1 MRFRAL
7 GALIPA
13 ALAVIGAAG
22 AQSLNESVIFSFTSF
37 PHGTDPYSPLTMDSE
52 GNLYGTAS
60 AGGQSD
66 AGVVFKLSPSGVQTV
81 LYNFTGGA
89 DGGTPYGGVIR
100 LPSGTIYGTT
110 LAGGGANLGVVFSL
124 DASGRETVLHSFQGG
139 SDGASP
145 YAGVISDAAGNL
157 YGTTFSGGSS
167 NGGTVYKLTAVGEET
182 ILHSFTGKADGGNPY
197 AGVISD
203 AAGNLY
209 GTTYGGGTLGW
220 GVVYRISP
228 TGQELVIHAFVRSDR
243 ATNPYA
249 GVISDGEGNLYG
261 VAALTGGVIYKLD
274 AARNYSV
281 LYAFVDGVAPQ
292 RPEGGLVRDAAG
304 NLYGTAQYS
313 TAGGPGAVYELSAS
327 GTFSVLYVLPGASG
341 DEEPPLGPN
350 PGLVLDSGGN
360 LYGATANGGVGGMVY
375 KLSPSGEETMLYNF
389 SGAPGGTNPSS
400 GLTRDSAGS
409 LYGTTY
415 LGGAAN
421 VGAVYKVNL
430 AGQETPLYSFTGG
443 ADGAYPGSNVVL
455 DADGNV
461 YGTTTRGGSAPG
473 DAGYGVVFKITSA
486 GQETVLHTFTNGSD
500 GGYPGGVVLD
510 SAGNLYGVAGAG
522 ATGGAGMVFKL
533 SPLGQETV
541 LYVFTGGADGGS
553 PVAVILDPEGNLYGT
568 TYEGGTRGFGTVFEL
583 SPAGQETVLH
593 SFTGGPDGA
602 LPETGLSR
610 DKQGNL
616 YGTTDAG
623 GNGVAEG
630 GEGLVFELDAAGNYR
645 VLYAFTGG
653 SSGQDPSSTVVRDA
667 DGNLY
672 GTTYFGGLA
681 ACDLGCGLVYKIS
694 PSGQETVLY
703 DFTGATDGAAPLG
716 VVLDSAG
723 NLYGVTDAGGK
734 GGVPSISGSGAGV
747 VYKLSPQ

>member
-1 MRFRAL
+1 
-7 GALIPA
+7 
-13 ALAVIGAAG
+13 
-22 AQSLNESVIFSFTSF
+22 
-37 PHGTDPYSPLTMDSE
+37 
-52 GNLYGTAS
+52 
-60 AGGQSD
+60 
-66 AGVVFKLSPSGVQTV
+66 
-81 LYNFTGGA
+81 
-89 DGGTPYGGVIR
+89 VIR
-100 LPSGTIYGTT
+100 LPSGVMYGTT

-124 DASGRETVLHSFQGG
+124 DASGHETVLHSFQGG
-139 SDGASP
+139 SDGAGP
-145 YAGVISDAAGNL
+145 YAGVISDAGGNL

-167 NGGTVYKLTAVGEET
+167 NAGTVYKLTAAGEET

-228 TGQELVIHAFVRSDR
+228 AGQELVLHAFVRSDR

-249 GVISDGEGNLYG
+249 GVISDSEGNLYG
-261 VAALTGGVIYKLD
+261 AAALTGGVIYKLD

-292 RPEGGLVRDAAG
+292 RPEGGLVRDSAG

-313 TAGGPGAVYELSAS
+313 AAGSPGAVYELSAS

-350 PGLVLDSGGN
+350 PGLVLDSEGN

-375 KLSPSGEETMLYNF
+375 KLSASGEETMLYNF

-400 GLTRDSAGS
+400 GPTRASAGD

-421 VGAVYKVNL
+421 VGAVYKLNA

-443 ADGAYPGSNVVL
+443 ADGAYPASNVVL
-455 DADGNV
+455 DAEGNV
-461 YGTTTRGGSAPG
+461 YGTTTRGGSASG
-473 DAGYGVVFKITSA
+473 DAGYGVVFKITVA

-510 SAGNLYGVAGAG
+510 SKGNLYGVASSGSA
-522 ATGGAGMVFKL
+522 GGAGLVFTL
-533 SPLGQETV
+533 NPQGQETV
-541 LYVFTGGADGGS
+541 IYVFTGGADGGS
-553 PVAVILDPEGNLYGT
+553 PVAVILGPEGNLYGT
-568 TYEGGTRGFGTVFEL
+568 TYKGGTRGFGTIFKLTL
-583 SPAGQETVLH
+583 SGQETVLH

-602 LPETGLSR
+602 SPEGLLLG
-610 DKQGNL
+610 KQGNL

-630 GEGLVFELDAAGNYR
+630 GEGLVFELDAAGSYQ

-653 SSGQDPSSTVVRDA
+653 SDGEFPNSTVVQDA

-672 GTTYFGGLA
+672 GTTDFGGLTT
-681 ACDLGCGLVYKIS
+681 CDLGCGLVYEIS

-703 DFTGATDGAAPLG
+703 DFTGAADGATPIG

-723 NLYGVTDAGGK
+723 TVYGVTDAGGK
-734 GGVPSISGSGAGV
+734 GGVPGISGSGAGV